1 MSKHDSGSASYELV
15 FERLVG
21 KFAPKYPNAVIV
33 LTRQPVS
40 EGNAY
45 VILIKLRKALKNSG
59 VDQVEINLILEEAQ
73 SGNYEH
79 LLKTVAR
86 NVTVI

>member
-1 MSKHDSGSASYELV
+1 MSKHDTGSASYEIV

-21 KFAPKYPNAVIV
+21 KFIPKYPDAVIV

-45 VILIKLRKALKNSG
+45 VILGKLKKSLKNAG

-73 SGNYEH
+73 SSNYEY
-79 LLKTVAR
+79 LLKTVAQ